1 MSITSDL
8 RLSREKVASKCL
20 QKKNMRDWVRQAALE
35 GTIFRYGFCLP
46 AALPENVFREAVCCD
61 FYSVP
66 LALYLVCDAFGEQR
80 SFFAGHARQRC
91 GAGPLRRGLC
101 AGFAVRADHVQVVQV
116 VPLAGASLRNPAAST
131 ARAAVVL
138 PY

>member
-1 MSITSDL
+1 ML
-8 RLSREKVASKCL
+8 RFFTPYRWPYTLFVTLLVSS
-20 QKKNMRDWVRQAALE
+20 AL
-35 GTIFRYGFCLP
+35 FL
-46 AALPENVFREAVCCD
+46 
-61 FYSVP
+61 
-66 LALYLVCDAFGEQR
+66 LVMLG
-80 SFFAGHARQRC
+80 QRC

>member
-1 MSITSDL
+1 MFFG
-8 RLSREKVASKCL
+8 RLY
-20 QKKNMRDWVRQAALE
+20 AA
-35 GTIFRYGFCLP
+35 I
-46 AALPENVFREAVCCD
+46 

-80 SFFAGHARQRC
+80 SFFFAGHARQRC
-91 GAGPLRRGLC
+91 GAAPSGADYAP
-101 AGFAVRADHVQVVQV
+101 GFAVRADHVQVVQV